1 MYFTLGPS
9 SPVIEMLEPVELGWN
24 ISWKSDVTS
33 RQDSYTV
40 VWLRNDTG
48 KVLSNTTKENWLL
61 INNLYSGASY
71 EIKVYAIS
79 YGLESEPHSY
89 FQTVGK
95 IPISTSPPPS
105 HSAFCYMMYIIILCV
120 YFVLEINFFQQEQK
134 LINMEFVLLNA
145 HARSKVWQNPSM
157 LNWGGGIA
165 SFH

>member
-1 MYFTLGPS
+1 MIFFKGPS

-61 INNLYSGASY
+61 INNLFSGASY

-95 IPISTSPPPS
+95 HIY
-105 HSAFCYMMYIIILCV
+105 FYV
-120 YFVLEINFFQQEQK
+120 YFFQINIYHEYHQE
-134 LINMEFVLLNA
+134 N
-145 HARSKVWQNPSM
+145 
-157 LNWGGGIA
+157 
-165 SFH
+165 